1 MKGDK
6 AMKKIFLFVILAGI
20 FFCSIGNAQEEGFGL
35 GVILGEPTG
44 LCFKS
49 WIQYRTALVGAA
61 AWSFGDE
68 DSLHIHLDYVRHDFK
83 LIKIEE
89 DSLPFYYGIGFRL
102 KNEKKVRFGIRFPIG
117 VNYMFK
123 KAPLDLFIEFVPVF
137 DLAPKTD
144 LFFNG
149 GFGLRYFF

>member
-1 MKGDK
+1 
-6 AMKKIFLFVILAGI
+6 MKKTFIVVILAGL

-49 WIQYRTALVGAA
+49 WIRYQTALVGAA

-68 DSLHIHLDYVRHDFK
+68 DSLHIHLDYIRHDFK

-89 DSLPFYYGIGFRL
+89 DTLPFYYGIGLRL

-117 VNYMFK
+117 INYMFK